1 MLVQYGHSVLHY
13 AAIIGDVEIA
23 TRLLEASTDLDVDA
37 QDVDGDTPLHK
48 ATRYLRADMCRLL
61 VDALGAKVDIVD
73 KVRGVC
79 LCAGVGGCCAALYV
93 CGGEWVRR
101 TRVSGDN

>member
-13 AAIIGDVEIA
+13 AAIIGDVEIT

-48 ATRYLRADMCRLL
+48 ATRYLRTDMCRLL
-61 VDALGAKVDIVD
+61 VDALGAKVDIAN
-73 KVRGVC
+73 KVRSVR
-79 LCAGVGGCCAALYV
+79 VQ
-93 CGGEWVRR
+93 CGG
-101 TRVSGDN
+101 RVMRMGKWACRERGRGTEC